1 MKLKI
6 GIFTFLFVFLFYM
19 ALFIAGF
26 IPFIAEHKQNF
37 SGEIIQDY
45 ALDTLLHP
53 VANIQAMHEASNPL
67 LYITLGAAL
76 GVFIYL
82 LYKTRHRDYENVGEK
97 YGVQGSSRWAKKVEV
112 KSVKEQITVSPKN
125 QLMNDL
131 KNTLREVK

>member
-6 GIFTFLFVFLFYM
+6 GIFTFLFVLLFYI

-26 IPFIAEHKQNF
+26 IPFVAEYKQDF
-37 SGEIIQDY
+37 SGEVVQDY
-45 ALDTLLHP
+45 GVDILLHP
-53 VANIQAMHEASNPL
+53 IRNIQEMHDTGNPL

-97 YGVQGSSRWAKKVEV
+97 YGVQGSSRWAKRQEV
-112 KSVKEQITVSPKN
+112 LTVPEQITVTPQQQMLSE
-125 QLMNDL
+125 L
-131 KNTLREVK
+131 KNTLNEVK